1 MAVLGPEKVIRAQ
14 ANIAGPMCNAEK
26 METSDFKTICD
37 GMQWNTVTQIH
48 FFLYWTFSKFRI
60 GTLNNR
66 QLNQK
71 LSGTL
76 SNLKFYQ
83 SKTLQND
90 SEHWKKS
97 SVLDLTIGLAD
108 NPEILSAGGWIVTK
122 TDKKQSDRS
131 ASCQLNHKKKI

>member
-14 ANIAGPMCNAEK
+14 ANTVGPLCNAEK

-48 FFLYWTFSKFRI
+48 FFFTRLFQISGV

-83 SKTLQND
+83 SKILQND
-90 SEHWKKS
+90 SEH
-97 SVLDLTIGLAD
+97 
-108 NPEILSAGGWIVTK
+108 
-122 TDKKQSDRS
+122 
-131 ASCQLNHKKKI
+131 